1 MARTV
6 VIDSFPESA
15 AAYHSPYAIVAVDV
29 IRATTMAV
37 TAVALG
43 RRCFPVSTV
52 QEAFSLA
59 KRLDRPVLAGELG
72 GIMPAGFEMS
82 NSPADLIKRTDIHR
96 PLILL
101 SSSGTQLIAR
111 ARGADAV
118 YVACFR
124 NVSATARTVGKK
136 HSRVAVIGAGSR
148 GEFREE
154 DQMCCAWV
162 AQQLI
167 EDGYVAQNQHT
178 QELVRRWKGCPPDA
192 CADGNSAK
200 YLRNS
205 GQLRDLD
212 FILERI
218 DDLEGVFALEMDEI
232 IPSPTGE
239 LITAQDALM
248 TCAASG
254 FHDANSGGL
263 YDAN

>member
-1 MARTV
+1 MPGTV

-15 AAYHSPYAIVAVDV
+15 AAYQSRYAIVAVDV

-37 TAVALG
+37 TAVASG

-59 KRLDRPVLAGELG
+59 KRLDHPVLAGELA

-82 NSPADLIKRTDIHR
+82 NSPADLVLRTDTHR

-111 ARGADAV
+111 ARGAHAV

-124 NVSATARTVGKK
+124 NLSATSRAAAK

-162 AQQLI
+162 AQQLLQA
-167 EDGYVAQNQHT
+167 GFVAQNERTLEIVQ
-178 QELVRRWKGCPPDA
+178 RWKNSAPDA
-192 CADGNSAK
+192 CAHGNSAR

-205 GQLRDLD
+205 GQVRDLD
-212 FILERI
+212 FIVERI
-218 DDLEGVFALEMDEI
+218 DDLDRAFDFRLDEI
-232 IPSPTGE
+232 LPLQPEMQLTPQ
-239 LITAQDALM
+239 AVLM
-248 TCAASG
+248 SRAA
-254 FHDANSGGL
+254 GGL
-263 YDAN
+263 YDANKG

>member
-1 MARTV
+1 MAGTV

-15 AAYHSPYAIVAVDV
+15 AHYQAGYAIVAVDV

-37 TAVALG
+37 TAVAGG

-59 KRLDRPVLAGELG
+59 TRLDHPILAGELG
-72 GIMPAGFEMS
+72 GDIPTGFEMS
-82 NSPADLIKRTDIHR
+82 NSPADLVLRTDIHR

-118 YVACFR
+118 YLACFR
-124 NVSATARTVGKK
+124 NFSATARTAAN

-148 GEFREE
+148 GEFRKE

-167 EDGYVAQNQHT
+167 QDGYVAQNERT
-178 QELVRRWKGCPPDA
+178 QEIVQRWKDCPPDT
-192 CADGNSAK
+192 CANGNSAK

-205 GQLRDLD
+205 GQERDLD
-212 FILERI
+212 FILASI
-218 DDLEGVFALEMDEI
+218 DDLDTGFALRMDQI
-232 IPSPTGE
+232 VPVIPQAP
-239 LITAQDALM
+239 LIPQALV
-248 TCAASG
+248 TRASV
-254 FHDANSGGL
+254 GL
-263 YDAN
+263 